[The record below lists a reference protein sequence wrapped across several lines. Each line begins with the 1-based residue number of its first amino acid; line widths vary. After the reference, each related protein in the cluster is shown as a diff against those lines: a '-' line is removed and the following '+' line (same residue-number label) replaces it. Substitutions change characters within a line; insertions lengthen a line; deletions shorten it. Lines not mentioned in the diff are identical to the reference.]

1 MNQEDN
7 KQAVTEV
14 EPDENSPVENQD
26 ARDDEPTMDE
36 LLDEIESTQQEAP
49 QEVQPKTETQDTGI
63 ADRLATLEQENKD
76 RDKADL
82 IKDIETGV
90 QETVGRFLEN
100 DTISKVY
107 DDDEVEGLIQIE
119 ASRNPRISTAFGL
132 RHSEPAKWKKIE
144 ASLMKKIEDKAAG
157 KTSQNNED
165 REAVEEAVRGVSN
178 LAPVTESKVPSQSD
192 LAGMTD
198 RELADL
204 KRELDPD
211 YGA

>member
-7 KQAVTEV
+7 KQAVTED
-14 EPDENSPVENQD
+14 EPDEKSPVENQD

-36 LLDEIESTQQEAP
+36 LLDEIESTQQEAT

-107 DDDEVEGLIQIE
+107 DDDEVEGLIQI
-119 ASRNPRISTAFGL
+119 AGAKDPRISTAFGL
-132 RHSEPAKWKKIE
+132 RHSNPTAWRKIE
-144 ASLMKKIEDKAAG
+144 AALMKKIEDKAAG

-165 REAVEEAVRGVSN
+165 REAVEDAVRGVSN

-198 RELADL
+198 RELSDL
-204 KRELDPD
+204 KRELGPD